1 MAGCSSEQEQKAL
14 PQGLLIDLDGT
25 LFHGPVM
32 IDGADRFIRLLK
44 ELELPYLFVTNNS
57 SASPETV
64 AGRMQAMG
72 IPAEPDDVC
81 TSAQGAAAYIAG
93 EKPGAKVAVIG
104 EEGLLEAVRGAGLA
118 VDYQSPDYVLQ
129 GIDRQLTYDKV
140 AEAVRLIRAGAGSI
154 MTNPDLL
161 LPSEG
166 GFIPGAGSIGAMIKA
181 ASAAEPVV
189 IGKPSPI
196 LMNVALQRL
205 GISAENALVIGD
217 NLATDIAAGNNAGC
231 RSLLVMTGITNRDNY
246 ETLRLQA
253 GAEPDHICGDLHELI
268 SYISTLFRK

>member
-1 MAGCSSEQEQKAL
+1 MAAYSSEQTQTAL

-25 LFHGPVM
+25 LFHGSVM
-32 IDGADRFIRLLK
+32 IDGADRLIRLLK

-64 AGRMQAMG
+64 AERMQAMG
-72 IPAEPDDVC
+72 IPAEPEDVC

-104 EEGLLEAVRGAGLA
+104 EEGLLEAVRGAGLN
-118 VDYQSPDYVLQ
+118 VVYQNPDYVLQ
-129 GIDRQLTYDKV
+129 GIDRGLTYDKV
-140 AEAVRLIRAGAGSI
+140 AEAVRLIRGGAGSI

-166 GFIPGAGSIGAMIKA
+166 GVIPGAGSIGAMIQA
-181 ASAAEPVV
+181 ASGVQPVV

-196 LMNVALQRL
+196 LMNVALERL
-205 GISAENALVIGD
+205 GIGAERALVIGD

-231 RSLLVMTGITNRDNY
+231 RSLLVMTGITNKDNY
-246 ETLRLQA
+246 EALRLQA
-253 GAEPDHICGDLHELI
+253 GAEPDQICEDLNELI
-268 SYISTLFRK
+268 SYISAMFRK